1 MQQLNDFQLP
11 AKPIAVDHKK
21 DKDRLSQSFKDDWD
35 YRIEVLMAKEWV
47 AVAYEEDFFVGQIEK
62 KLANKVRITFL
73 EQKKDTF
80 FSWPKRKDRADI
92 KPAFIFCRNLE
103 VLQEKDNYI
112 VKHLTELRQKFEGFS
127 SKYFSQNN

>member
-1 MQQLNDFQLP
+1 
-11 AKPIAVDHKK
+11 
-21 DKDRLSQSFKDDWD
+21 
-35 YRIEVLMAKEWV
+35 MAKEWV

-62 KLANKVRITFL
+62 KLANKVRVTFL

-127 SKYFSQNN
+127 SKYFSQNNWIYIFFCTSVNRKWILKHI

>member
-1 MQQLNDFQLP
+1 MF
-11 AKPIAVDHKK
+11 
-21 DKDRLSQSFKDDWD
+21 FY

-62 KLANKVRITFL
+62 KLANKVRVTFL
-73 EQKKDTF
+73 EQKKDAF

-92 KPAFIFCRNLE
+92 KPAFLFCRNLE

-112 VKHLTELRQKFEGFS
+112 VKHLTELRQKFEGFC

>member
-1 MQQLNDFQLP
+1 
-11 AKPIAVDHKK
+11 
-21 DKDRLSQSFKDDWD
+21 
-35 YRIEVLMAKEWV
+35 MAKEWV
-47 AVAYEEDFFVGQIEK
+47 AVAYEEDFFVVQIEK
-62 KLANKVRITFL
+62 KLANKVRVTFL